1 MFSQNAQFFY
11 LRDLDRNTEVS
22 RHDFLRNSL
31 EMKIPRT
38 LNLTEKGTKK
48 QESLED
54 EAMYV
59 RKKTLEIREI
69 QTYILE
75 ETRSTTPIPRRC
87 TLCLLRES
95 RRRGCNACMTPPLSK
110 CLCEY
115 HPCSHLK
122 SALFLSCFAC
132 ADPVRSQLA

>member
-31 EMKIPRT
+31 ETKIPRT

-54 EAMYV
+54 EAMCE
-59 RKKTLEIREI
+59 KK
-69 QTYILE
+69 
-75 ETRSTTPIPRRC
+75 
-87 TLCLLRES
+87 
-95 RRRGCNACMTPPLSK
+95 
-110 CLCEY
+110 
-115 HPCSHLK
+115 
-122 SALFLSCFAC
+122 F
-132 ADPVRSQLA
+132 